1 LIPILY
7 ESPHLAKNRDY
18 THHPPGSLPEMP
30 RQINECKRLFTTDSI
45 VVVEVTPIKR
55 IVFLILLV
63 SATCCFLEAQTSPP
77 AVVFHGSCATGLPQF
92 EEWYR
97 HTRLPQESYVAAG
110 KRKQQLLDNYPKLK
124 LKMSLEDV
132 ENLLGKPDFATATPA
147 PHLATA
153 PEWADKRCSNELAY
167 IVKKK
172 HENMAD
178 MEDVAI
184 YLSFSREGKLY
195 WAAPQNL
202 PTLKQLGSPT
212 EGK

>member
-1 LIPILY
+1 M
-7 ESPHLAKNRDY
+7 NRI
-18 THHPPGSLPEMP
+18 T
-30 RQINECKRLFTTDSI
+30 
-45 VVVEVTPIKR
+45 
-55 IVFLILLV
+55 FLILLV
-63 SATCCFLEAQTSPP
+63 AATCRFLEAQTSPP

-124 LKMSLEDV
+124 LKMPLEEV
-132 ENLLGKPDFATATPA
+132 EKLLGKPDFATATPA

-153 PEWADKRCSNELAY
+153 PESTDKRCSNELAY
-167 IVKKK
+167 IVKKN

-178 MEDVAI
+178 MGDVAI
-184 YLSFSREGKLY
+184 YLSFSRDGKLY

-212 EGK
+212 EEK

>member
-1 LIPILY
+1 
-7 ESPHLAKNRDY
+7 
-18 THHPPGSLPEMP
+18 M
-30 RQINECKRLFTTDSI
+30 
-45 VVVEVTPIKR
+45 KR

-63 SATCCFLEAQTSPP
+63 SATCCFLQAQTSPP

-178 MEDVAI
+178 MEA
-184 YLSFSREGKLY
+184 
-195 WAAPQNL
+195 
-202 PTLKQLGSPT
+202 
-212 EGK
+212 